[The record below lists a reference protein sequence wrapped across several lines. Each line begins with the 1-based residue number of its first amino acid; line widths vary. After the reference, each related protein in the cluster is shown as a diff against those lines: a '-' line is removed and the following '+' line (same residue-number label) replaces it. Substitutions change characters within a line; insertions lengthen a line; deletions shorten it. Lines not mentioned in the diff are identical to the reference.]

1 MSLKIQRILSSAKK
15 NTKKGDL
22 KKAGDLYRSV
32 LSIIPDNQEAKK
44 GLLLLEESKSKS
56 PSKKELD
63 NAMRLYSSGLVKE
76 SLDSINLL
84 IELHPHQPLLFNFA
98 GACYSQIGPV
108 DNAISC
114 FEKAITLK
122 SDYAEAY
129 YNLGVALQK
138 VKQTDK
144 ALKNYQKATSIKHAY
159 PQAHNNA
166 GLIEMNNGDYESAIK
181 SLEWAVAYNPN
192 YAEAF
197 NNLGATYQEIMNYDD
212 ALKQF
217 KKATVIDPK
226 YALAHNNLGI
236 LFQMLGFQE
245 NALESYSKAIE
256 INSNY
261 AEAHKNISSIKKY
274 DERDSQVKIM
284 EKLYSIDSTNNSDKI
299 QLCFALAKV
308 NQDLNKEKDFF
319 KYLNEGNNLQ
329 KKELGF
335 SFESYKKIQ
344 SNIIDIAKASPSI
357 AKNILDK
364 KNSIKKP
371 LFIVGMPRSGSS
383 LVEQILSSHSEVFG
397 AGEMNNFKN
406 ASNPFIEKILQ
417 SSSEN
422 LTDKNILSIGTEYL
436 NSLDKYSIS
445 EKFFTDK
452 MPLNFEY
459 IGLILKAF
467 PEAKIIHVTR
477 DARAICWSIYK
488 HYFSVT
494 GNSWG
499 YDMNDLVNFYSLYV
513 KTMDTWNELF
523 PNKIYEINYEKLIN
537 EQKSE
542 TKDLL
547 NFCDLKWDD
556 NCLEFHKNTRAVK
569 TASHSQVR
577 KKIYKGSSEAW
588 KKYEAYLKPL
598 IDGLSDY

>member
-1 MSLKIQRILSSAKK
+1 MS
-15 NTKKGDL
+15 
-22 KKAGDLYRSV
+22 
-32 LSIIPDNQEAKK
+32 
-44 GLLLLEESKSKS
+44 
-56 PSKKELD
+56 
-63 NAMRLYSSGLVKE
+63 LYSSGLVRE
-76 SLDSINLL
+76 SLDSINHL
-84 IELHPHQPLLFNFA
+84 IELYPNQPLLFNFA

-138 VKQTDK
+138 IKQTDK

-212 ALKQF
+212 ALKQV

-308 NQDLNKEKDFF
+308 NQDLSKEKVFF

-364 KNSIKKP
+364 KNSIKK
-371 LFIVGMPRSGSS
+371 LYLIII
-383 LVEQILSSHSEVFG
+383 Q
-397 AGEMNNFKN
+397 
-406 ASNPFIEKILQ
+406 
-417 SSSEN
+417 
-422 LTDKNILSIGTEYL
+422 LTMLE
-436 NSLDKYSIS
+436 
-445 EKFFTDK
+445 
-452 MPLNFEY
+452 
-459 IGLILKAF
+459 LI
-467 PEAKIIHVTR
+467 
-477 DARAICWSIYK
+477 
-488 HYFSVT
+488 
-494 GNSWG
+494 
-499 YDMNDLVNFYSLYV
+499 
-513 KTMDTWNELF
+513 
-523 PNKIYEINYEKLIN
+523 
-537 EQKSE
+537 
-542 TKDLL
+542 
-547 NFCDLKWDD
+547 
-556 NCLEFHKNTRAVK
+556 
-569 TASHSQVR
+569 
-577 KKIYKGSSEAW
+577 
-588 KKYEAYLKPL
+588 
-598 IDGLSDY
+598 